1 MSFWT
6 DKNLTFKRTFSWI
19 GYINLFAP
27 GLNGALV
34 SSNPLLRGSSIP
46 PFLINSFTK
55 PNLNFETVK
64 SYSPW
69 NSEEKNTI
77 IKTEW
82 APITVKAV
90 DATKADSNTT
100 KILYDWMVS
109 QGYNAEAQAGSG
121 SPKDMHNLLKNLN
134 RRGNA
139 SLIIE
144 TIGSDSGVVDK
155 WEFLNPIL
163 TQFDFGGEMSY
174 DTDAVSYVTMQFE
187 ISAAKYTFI
196 GKSIDNS

>member
-1 MSFWT
+1 MSFWA
-6 DKNLTFKRTFSWI
+6 DKNLNFKRTFSWI
-19 GYINLFAP
+19 GYVNLFSP
-27 GLNGALV
+27 TNGIA
-34 SSNPLLRGSSIP
+34 SSTPLLRGASIP

-55 PNLNFETVK
+55 PNLNFEIVK

-69 NSEEKNTI
+69 NSEEKNK
-77 IKTEW
+77 IKKTAW
-82 APITVKAV
+82 APITIRAV
-90 DATKADSNTT
+90 DASKADSNTT
-100 KILYDWMVS
+100 KILYDWMLS

-134 RRGNA
+134 RKGNT

-144 TIGSDSGVVDK
+144 TIGSDAGVIEK

-163 TQFDFGGEMSY
+163 TEFDFGGEMSY

-187 ISAAKYTFI
+187 ISAAKYSYI